1 MRDPRQ
7 GIDPNTLL
15 LAALLGLLIWLV
27 AGALFAQALPAG
39 KPLDPR
45 AALATSQ
52 GVVGQSIGDYTLSAG
67 DGRQVRLADYRGKP
81 LLVSFIYTGCT
92 QVCPTTTKFLARA
105 MDEAQ
110 RALGRDAFNVVTV
123 GFNLPF
129 DSATAMREFQKRQG
143 IDSAHWEFL
152 AGDAVSVDGLARDTG
167 FVSTPTA
174 SGFDHLTQVT
184 IVDGR
189 GRVFRQVYGESFEL
203 PMLIGPLKELLTG
216 APAPVQNLSGL
227 LERVRILCTVYDPRA
242 GKYRLNYGL
251 FIEIFIGLTCLGA
264 TAWYLVAGARRAR
277 QVKREARD
285 AVAGPFVVRPTDAH
299 R

>member
-7 GIDPNTLL
+7 GIEPNTLL
-15 LAALLGLLIWLV
+15 LAAVLGLVIWLV
-27 AGALFAQALPAG
+27 AGALFAQTLPAG
-39 KPLDPR
+39 TPLDPR

-52 GVVGQSIGDYTLSAG
+52 NVVGDPVGDYTLLDG
-67 DGRQVRLADYRGKP
+67 DGKPVRLADYRGKP

-92 QVCPTTTKFLARA
+92 QVCPTTTRFLGRA
-105 MDEAQ
+105 VDEAQ

-129 DSATAMREFQKRQG
+129 DSPTAMREFQKRQG
-143 IDSAHWEFL
+143 IDIPHWAFL
-152 AGDAVSVDGLARDTG
+152 AGDATTLDGLTRDTG
-167 FVSTPTA
+167 FVSAATA

-184 IVDGR
+184 IIDGR

-203 PMLIGPLKELLTG
+203 PMLVGPLKELVTG

-277 QVKREARD
+277 RDARD
-285 AVAGPFVVRPTDAH
+285 AAGKSAPGPA
-299 R
+299 

>member
-15 LAALLGLLIWLV
+15 VAALLGLVIWLV
-27 AGALFAQALPAG
+27 AGALFAQTPPAG
-39 KPLDPR
+39 QPLDAR
-45 AALATSQ
+45 TALATSQ
-52 GVVGQSIGDYTLSAG
+52 SVVGEPIGDYTLIDG
-67 DGRQVRLADYRGKP
+67 DGKPARLADYRGKP

-92 QVCPTTTKFLARA
+92 QVCPTTTRFLGRA
-105 MDEAQ
+105 VDEAQ
-110 RALGRDAFNVVTV
+110 RALGRDAFSVVTI

-129 DSATAMREFQKRQG
+129 DSPTAMREFQKRQG
-143 IDSAHWEFL
+143 IAVPRWAFL
-152 AGDAVSVDGLARDTG
+152 AGDATTLDGLTRDTG
-167 FVSTPTA
+167 FVSAPTA

-203 PMLIGPLKELLTG
+203 PMLVGPLKELVTG
-216 APAPVQNLSGL
+216 APAPVENLSGL

-264 TAWYLVAGARRAR
+264 TAWYVIAGTRRAR
-277 QVKREARD
+277 QVNREARD
-285 AVAGPFVVRPTDAH
+285 AAAGKSAPRPA
-299 R
+299 